1 MLTEVMEHFRLERDL
16 LMAGYYE
23 TDHHR
28 QLIKDVKASILAG
41 RLVAVAGVVGS
52 GKTVLLRRI
61 QDELTRDG
69 RVTVSKSLS
78 VDKERTTI
86 PTLITALFYDLSP
99 DKDPKIPT
107 LGEKRGKH
115 PLSAAVRPLSSARG
129 LPSIPMAGV
138 RAGGFGAYR

>member
-61 QDELTRDG
+61 QDKLTRDG
-69 RVTVSKSLS
+69 RVRHGL
-78 VDKERTTI
+78 EEPLGGQR
-86 PTLITALFYDLSP
+86 PHHHP
-99 DKDPKIPT
+99 DPYH
-107 LGEKRGKH
+107 R
-115 PLSAAVRPLSSARG
+115 AVP
-129 LPSIPMAGV
+129 
-138 RAGGFGAYR
+138 

>member
-1 MLTEVMEHFRLERDL
+1 MLTEVMEHFKLERDM

-78 VDKERTTI
+78 VDKDRTH
-86 PTLITALFYDLSP
+86 
-99 DKDPKIPT
+99 
-107 LGEKRGKH
+107 H
-115 PLSAAVRPLSSARG
+115 PHPHHRAVP
-129 LPSIPMAGV
+129 
-138 RAGGFGAYR
+138 